1 MPELIAAIVPLLPT
15 LAAGAS
21 LAGTGVGLGME
32 LSNKPGS
39 PSTPT
44 PSPAV
49 TDATANQAA
58 MNQKALVS
66 QQLPGLQAQTG
77 GSLAPDTLV
86 QLAQLISGQAG
97 TPGASGI
104 NADLIKQLGGG
115 SVSAGSTTTSPQTS
129 GLTNSTFG

>member
-1 MPELIAAIVPLLPT
+1 MPEGLMAILPLIF
-15 LAAGAS
+15 AGAS
-21 LAGTGVGLGME
+21 AATAGVGLGE
-32 LSNKPGS
+32 NLANKPG
-39 PSTPT
+39 TPTPAT
-44 PSPAV
+44 PSPAA
-49 TDATANQAA
+49 TDASAMQAA

-104 NADLIKQLGGG
+104 NADLIKQLSGGS